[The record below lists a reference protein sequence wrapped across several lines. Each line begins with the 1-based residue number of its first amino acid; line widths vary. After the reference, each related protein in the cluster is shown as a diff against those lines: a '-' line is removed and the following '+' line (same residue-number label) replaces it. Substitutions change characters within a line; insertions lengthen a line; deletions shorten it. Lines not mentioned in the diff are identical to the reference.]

1 MFSNRLAL
9 LYKTCN
15 NLLIGLVC
23 QHNKG
28 VVMKIK
34 MPTTESVICLECF
47 EEQQVP
53 WNDFGATMPCVACD
67 AAPAMLEKESD

>member
-1 MFSNRLAL
+1 
-9 LYKTCN
+9 
-15 NLLIGLVC
+15 
-23 QHNKG
+23 
-28 VVMKIK
+28 MKIK

-53 WNDFGATMPCVACD
+53 WGDFGATMPCVACD